1 MGKLIN
7 IGYGNSVASERVVA
21 VIAPSSAPI
30 KRLRE
35 EAKRLNKLV
44 DATAGRQ
51 TRSVIVTD
59 SDHVILSSVQPAT
72 IVSRLR
78 GKRS

>member
-1 MGKLIN
+1 MGKFIN
-7 IGYGNSVASERVVA
+7 IGYGNAVVSERVIA
-21 VIAPSSAPI
+21 VVAPSSAPI

-35 EAKRLNKLV
+35 EAKRLNKLI

-59 SDHVILSSVQPAT
+59 SDHIILSSVQPST
-72 IVSRLR
+72 IVSRL
-78 GKRS
+78 K